1 MGVTSHQAS
10 LGLAG
15 ESRAGHGGDKL
26 AGESGGHGSDK
37 SPVNPGESSPPSHH
51 ISICHTLLLLR
62 ITHSDYTSIYT
73 HLIILVYIPSMTCFV
88 PLPRL

>member
-1 MGVTSHQAS
+1 MTRRQAC

-15 ESRAGHGGDKL
+15 LSRVGHGGDSL
-26 AGESGGHGSDK
+26 AGSSGGHGSDS
-37 SPVNPGESSPPSHH
+37 SPVNPGESSPPRHH

-88 PLPRL
+88 PLPHL